1 MRKKKE
7 ILSVAED
14 LAGKLSTV
22 CKGSTIKRSDG
33 TTVDASRYAHGA
45 AVALGLLLMYA
56 LGEGRPTM
64 DDVLTTALSWSDSQ
78 EKKVAEHPENV
89 TSETIDLR
97 DEEADH
103 E

>member
-7 ILSVAED
+7 ILRVAGD
-14 LAGKLSTV
+14 LAGELSTV
-22 CKGSTIKRSDG
+22 CKGSSIKRSDG

-64 DDVLTTALSWSDSQ
+64 DEVLTTALSWSDNQ

-89 TSETIDLR
+89 TSKTIDLR
-97 DEEADH
+97 DEGADH